1 MHPIEQ
7 LRFVARS
14 RGVDSGLLVEEA
26 ADALGFFANEQRAL
40 ITACRQLLSR
50 QPGVGPL
57 WWLCNRL
64 VLASNPRVE
73 ARLVLE
79 DCWQFSAMQHRE
91 TAELNTEIGVVIH
104 TDAAGTDEPVMAGG
118 PDVSRQ
124 SLVSSDTIRQID
136 EAETAGLTVWLVMGP
151 GVWLPTLVWK
161 EVKARCHA
169 DPRNDLVVLDLDR
182 VDGVLRPDGKVTP
195 DQLAP
200 SAMPVAPE
208 LLVRLN

>member
-26 ADALGFFANEQRAL
+26 ADALGFFANEPRAL

-64 VLASNPRVE
+64 VLAQNPRTE

-79 DCWQFSAMQHRE
+79 EHWGFDSGVGPQV
-91 TAELNTEIGVVIH
+91 TEEDFEKPLVVW
-104 TDAAGTDEPVMAGG
+104 TDAAGIDDGGAGQAL
-118 PDVSRQ
+118 VSREA
-124 SLVSSDTIRQID
+124 LHQID
-136 EAETAGLTVWLVMGP
+136 EAESTGRPVWIVMGP
-151 GVWLPTLVWK
+151 GVWLPTVIWE
-161 EVKARCHA
+161 EVKARCDA
-169 DPRNDLVVLDLDR
+169 DQRNDCTIVDLNR
-182 VDGVLRPDGKVTP
+182 INGIHTPDGKVAP

-200 SAMPVAPE
+200 STMSVAPE